1 MNEPDLKRRWA
12 RILPAVFV
20 TYSLAY
26 LDRSNYGFGA
36 AAGMAGELHISGQRS
51 ALLGALFF
59 LGYMLPQIPGTAY
72 ASRHS
77 ARRLIFCAL
86 LAWGSFAALTGVI
99 RNFWLLAA
107 DRLLLGAAESFV
119 FPAMLVLLTRWFTK
133 AERSRANAIL
143 LLGNPTTVL
152 WMSAATGFLIHA
164 SGWRT
169 MFVLEGI
176 VAVAWGFFWLV
187 LVRDSPGEAAWMN
200 DASRAELARE
210 LEGEQ
215 RSLPSVLDLRV
226 AFRYPNVPRLCIQ
239 YFFWSLGVYGFVL
252 WLPLTIGNA
261 SGLPIHITGLLT
273 AVPYLFGAILML
285 VVAHRSDR
293 SLSRSPSRSLDRKR
307 YIWPLLVLSGA
318 ALGASCLASSHSFG
332 PHSFV
337 WTYAF
342 VLVAG
347 GAMYAPYGPFFA
359 IVPEMLPQNVAG
371 EVMALVN
378 SCGAFGGFAGTYLVG
393 LFQAW
398 TGSAQAGFLLM
409 SLSLVVSG
417 IIIAGM
423 RPLPREVGA

>member
-1 MNEPDLKRRWA
+1 MNEPDLKQRWA

-77 ARRLIFCAL
+77 ARRLVFWAL

-107 DRLLLGAAESFV
+107 DRLLLGTAESFV

-133 AERSRANAIL
+133 TERSRANAIL
-143 LLGNPTTVL
+143 MLGNPGTIV

-164 SGWRT
+164 AGWRT
-169 MFVLEGI
+169 MFLLEGI
-176 VAVAWGFFWLV
+176 VSVVWSFLWLV
-187 LVRDSPGEAAWMN
+187 LVRDSPDEAEWMN
-200 DASRAELARE
+200 DASRAELRRE
-210 LEGEQ
+210 LEDGAARTAQRLRSARRLPLSECPAALHPVFLLESRRLRLRALAAAHHRQRGWAADLYHWAAHCRAVSLRRNPDASRRASLRPQPRAQALHLAVAGALRAQ
-215 RSLPSVLDLRV
+215 RSEPRASPRRTPSSGPTHSCLSRV
-226 AFRYPNVPRLCIQ
+226 APCM
-239 YFFWSLGVYGFVL
+239 
-252 WLPLTIGNA
+252 LP
-261 SGLPIHITGLLT
+261 TG
-273 AVPYLFGAILML
+273 
-285 VVAHRSDR
+285 R
-293 SLSRSPSRSLDRKR
+293 
-307 YIWPLLVLSGA
+307 
-318 ALGASCLASSHSFG
+318 
-332 PHSFV
+332 
-337 WTYAF
+337 
-342 VLVAG
+342 
-347 GAMYAPYGPFFA
+347 FFA
-359 IVPEMLPQNVAG
+359 IVPEMLPKNVAG
-371 EVMALVN
+371 QVMALVN

-423 RPLPREVGA
+423 RPLPREVSA

>member
-1 MNEPDLKRRWA
+1 MNEPDLKQRWA

-77 ARRLIFCAL
+77 ARRLVFWAL

-107 DRLLLGAAESFV
+107 DRLLLGTAESFV

-133 AERSRANAIL
+133 TERSRANAIL
-143 LLGNPTTVL
+143 MLGNPGTIV

-164 SGWRT
+164 AGWRT
-169 MFVLEGI
+169 MFLLEGI
-176 VAVAWGFFWLV
+176 VSVVWSFLWLV
-187 LVRDSPGEAAWMN
+187 LVRDSPDEAEWMN
-200 DASRAELARE
+200 DASRAELRRE

-215 RSLPSVLDLRV
+215 RALPSVFDLHV

-261 SGLPIHITGLLT
+261 AGLPIYITGLLT

-293 SLSRSPSRSLDRKR
+293 SRERKR
-307 YIWPLLVLSGA
+307 YIWPLLVLAGM
-318 ALGASCLASSHSFG
+318 ALGTSCFAA
-332 PHSFV
+332 PHSFL

-347 GAMYAPYGPFFA
+347 GTMYAPYGPFFA
-359 IVPEMLPQNVAG
+359 IVPEMLPKNVAG
-371 EVMALVN
+371 QVMALVN

-423 RPLPREVGA
+423 RPLPREVSA